1 MRRRTGAAGIAV
13 AIAAIVPLADPA
25 PAQDLNADL
34 GQDCRSFTYQEAVP
48 IGLDADPGNPDPSCP
63 DALYEDPSADAPL
76 DGGRSD
82 DGRLDGGGLDGGG
95 FDNGRPDE
103 GLPDGSGPGQVR
115 PDENGPGG
123 GGLDGGGLDGGRPDG
138 GGLDG
143 GGLDGG
149 GTGPG
154 RPGDGRLDE
163 GLLDQNRPG
172 TSHSSGQGSF
182 DQGGIREIRDV
193 DGGAGGGAAHPRDQD
208 PTISATSL
216 PRPATTAPA
225 PVVTP
230 PAPVASPAVTP
241 TLGTQGGLGG
251 ASGTGPSD
259 WDIGIGLTFVTGAAL
274 ATGFVIRRRRRA

>member
-48 IGLDADPGNPDPSCP
+48 IGLDADPGTPDSPCP

-82 DGRLDGGGLDGGG
+82 DGRLDGGGLD
-95 FDNGRPDE
+95 NGRPDE
-103 GLPDGSGPGQVR
+103 GLPDGGGPGQVR

-123 GGLDGGGLDGGRPDG
+123 GGLDGGRPDE
-138 GGLDG
+138 

-149 GTGPG
+149 GTDPG

-172 TSHSSGQGSF
+172 TSHSAGHGAF
-182 DQGGIREIRDV
+182 DQGGIREIRDA
-193 DGGAGGGAAHPRDQD
+193 DGGAGGGAGGGAAHPRDQD

-225 PVVTP
+225 PVVTT

-251 ASGTGPSD
+251 ASATGPSD